1 MAKYQLTEY
10 QKQQLVNQF
19 TYHAAK
25 DNQAVRYSAIRNMA
39 HDLAQVIME
48 ETPESEEQAQALK
61 LLRLAVMSANQAIA
75 LNE

>member
-1 MAKYQLTEY
+1 MPKYQLTEH
-10 QKQQLVNQF
+10 QKQQLTNHF
-19 TYHAAK
+19 TYHAPK
-25 DNQAVRYSAIRNMA
+25 GDQAQRYELIRDSA
-39 HDLAQVIME
+39 HVLAQIFLE